1 MFIKSIHVGM
11 LKLLM
16 LIAFYFHFLSIHIC
30 ITSPSFNGL
39 YCQSLQCKAKTAR
52 KNGRPSRQSQRC
64 QQGNAIGMQSA
75 QLPWQKGC
83 RLTCLRKTFLPFGR
97 EGAGKGSSRQEG
109 NKNLPEK
116 GKLKQKKHHS
126 LRRWLVQDVGVGTTN
141 RLGSYEPGGVV
152 CWGQAPEHGS
162 CVFSLH
168 ARPQTRLEAAAQRPG
183 TPSARCKLHTTPQV
197 FSKWQ
202 KRWGPILHSKLQPQ
216 KARTGGLSRGSAAPY
231 SDGLA
236 FSLRSWWQQTDHTQ
250 RRREALSL
258 AYHSWRRDQK
268 LLAHGP
274 PMQGCKHQPAVT
286 VTGRSDCQIH

>member
-1 MFIKSIHVGM
+1 MF
-11 LKLLM
+11 
-16 LIAFYFHFLSIHIC
+16 
-30 ITSPSFNGL
+30 TSPSFDGL

-97 EGAGKGSSRQEG
+97 EGAGKGSSRPKATRVCPRKASL
-109 NKNLPEK
+109 NKK
-116 GKLKQKKHHS
+116 GLTHS
-126 LRRWLVQDVGVGTTN
+126 GAGWCKTWAL
-141 RLGSYEPGGVV
+141 
-152 CWGQAPEHGS
+152 
-162 CVFSLH
+162 
-168 ARPQTRLEAAAQRPG
+168 ARPTDKGAAKQEASSAGGKRRSMALAFARSQTRLEAAAQRPG
-183 TPSARCKLHTTPQV
+183 TPSARCKLHATPQA

-202 KRWGPILHSKLQPQ
+202 KRWGPTHHSKLQPQ
-216 KARTGGLSRGSAAPY
+216 EARTGGLGRGSAAPC

-258 AYHSWRRDQK
+258 ACHSWRRDQK

-274 PMQGCKHQPAVT
+274 PMQGCKHQPAVA